1 MAFTLICTD
10 FFRDFFKLTQHT
22 YMLTN
27 QQFACNTSWTINDLN
42 EGNQQHA
49 SRVIRKY
56 INSAI
61 YVEKEVA
68 EMLPQRK
75 TSCLLDQENPKDYG
89 QYNSNENKR
98 LNDGSHKTLK
108 NTLKLENNQK
118 TSPESGYRT
127 TGQSE
132 QSENSYMSGSTVKP
146 SSLTNFNNELKLS
159 LTCLNT
165 DRTSTLDP
173 REKEEIVQNW
183 LTKKERQ
190 QKRKALKEAREAKR
204 KEEERLLLIEKE
216 RENFKRWLAEKKK
229 EEEQKKAQKELE
241 EQQEKL
247 KEAEKERQKIENEIK
262 FNHWL
267 RRKRKDDLGK

>member
-1 MAFTLICTD
+1 
-10 FFRDFFKLTQHT
+10 
-22 YMLTN
+22 MLTN
-27 QQFACNTSWTINDLN
+27 QPLGCNTSWTISDLN
-42 EGNQQHA
+42 EDDKQHA

-75 TSCLLDQENPKDYG
+75 TSCLLDRENAKDDSDYENYG
-89 QYNSNENKR
+89 QYHNKDNKR
-98 LNDGSHKTLK
+98 LNDGSRKSLSKYSLTNPLK
-108 NTLKLENNQK
+108 PENNQK

-132 QSENSYMSGSTVKP
+132 QSEHSYMSGSTVKP
-146 SSLTNFNNELKLS
+146 NFNSELKLS
-159 LTCLNT
+159 LSCLNT

-173 REKEEIVQNW
+173 REKQEIVQNW
-183 LTKKERQ
+183 ITKKERQ

-204 KEEERLLLIEKE
+204 KEEEQLLLIEKE

-229 EEEQKKAQKELE
+229 EEERKKAQKELE

-267 RRKRKDDLGK
+267 RRKRKDDLGKCVLTVYQRDNF

>member
-1 MAFTLICTD
+1 
-10 FFRDFFKLTQHT
+10 
-22 YMLTN
+22 MLTN
-27 QQFACNTSWTINDLN
+27 QPLGCNTSWTISDLN
-42 EGNQQHA
+42 ENDKQHA

-75 TSCLLDQENPKDYG
+75 TSCLLDQENAKDDSDYENYD
-89 QYNSNENKR
+89 QYRNKDNKR
-98 LNDGSHKTLK
+98 QNDGSRKSLSKYSLTNPLK
-108 NTLKLENNQK
+108 PENNQK

-132 QSENSYMSGSTVKP
+132 QSEHSYMSGSTVKP
-146 SSLTNFNNELKLS
+146 SSLTNFNSELKLS
-159 LTCLNT
+159 LSCLNT

-173 REKEEIVQNW
+173 REKQEIVQNW
-183 LTKKERQ
+183 ITKKERQ

-204 KEEERLLLIEKE
+204 KEEERLLVIEKE

-229 EEEQKKAQKELE
+229 EEERKKAQKELE